1 MRRQDKYPDTATFHY
16 HNENPRNKIT
26 GDCVVRAIATATGFT
41 YESVVMD
48 LAELQAK
55 TGYSG
60 VTPDGYGRY
69 LEQLGWIKHKQPRK
83 WDNTKYTGEEFCK
96 ELLRYDSE
104 IDSGNNMHRLIANI
118 GGGHVVAIIE
128 GQVYDTW
135 DSTDGCIGNYWTL

>member
-26 GDCVVRAIATATGFT
+26 GDCVARAIATATGLT
-41 YESVVMD
+41 YESVVVG

-69 LEQLGWIKHKQPRK
+69 LDQLGWIKHKQPRK

-135 DSTDGCIGNYWTL
+135 NSTAGCIGNYWTL